1 MNLDLPSLALLI
13 GGSAAVAILASWIT
27 ARLTV
32 RLASRQFQSE
42 RWWERKADAY
52 SAVVHALHNMRGYVE
67 TLRDV
72 HAGDTAALP
81 EDQLRIQWR
90 HGREELVRIAS
101 QHAFVIAGDAS
112 DELTRLHGELRYG
125 SNGRPHAEVLGT
137 ESEAI
142 GQTLS
147 RVREIAARD
156 LR

>member
-1 MNLDLPSLALLI
+1 MIQDPLSFALLL
-13 GGSAAVAILASWIT
+13 GGAAVVAVLASWLT

-32 RLASRQFQSE
+32 RLAARQFQSE

-72 HAGDTAALP
+72 HAGDAAAFP

-90 HGREELVRIAS
+90 HGREELVRVAS
-101 QHAFVIAGDAS
+101 QHAFVIADDAAE
-112 DELTRLHGELRYG
+112 ELTRLHGELRYG
-125 SNGRPHAEVLGT
+125 TNGRPHAEALAGDAD
-137 ESEAI
+137 AI
-142 GQTLS
+142 GRALT
-147 RVREIAARD
+147 RVRSIAAMD